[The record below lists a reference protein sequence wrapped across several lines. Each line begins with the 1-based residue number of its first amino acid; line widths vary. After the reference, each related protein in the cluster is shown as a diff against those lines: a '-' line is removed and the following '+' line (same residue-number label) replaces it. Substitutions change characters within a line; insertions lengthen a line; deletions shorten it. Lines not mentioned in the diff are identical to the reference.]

1 LNTSKTRLKRIAIGL
16 NLVLIVLLVAGFAY
30 YGDPEAMLSILGTAD
45 WRWFAL
51 AVAVGLLSSFV
62 TSTRLW
68 LLIRKQEIK
77 IALGELFAIN
87 LGVRF
92 YSFFSPFS
100 SVGTIMR
107 WIRLVPTGQSAGGFA
122 ALAANRFFEILVPL
136 SMGAFWALGSVS
148 LDILSPWAILVYL
161 VGLLL
166 AVWAALRFSG
176 DFTRQIAQAR
186 EQTSSRVIGTVL
198 RALET
203 LLASLERYRT
213 LSGREVVALI
223 GLALAGD
230 IIGLLGH
237 VLIARSIDLPIAF
250 MDIGWIR
257 AIMLLVAMAPFTLP
271 GGFGLREV
279 STIVLVTA
287 LGVDVGHATAYSIL
301 LYSRMLITALVG
313 GAVELLFNLRT
324 FRAGFTS

>member
-1 LNTSKTRLKRIAIGL
+1 LNTSKSRLKRIAIGL
-16 NLVLIVLLVAGFAY
+16 NLVLIVLLIAGFAY
-30 YGDPEAMLSILGTAD
+30 YGNLEAMLSILGAAD
-45 WRWFAL
+45 WRWFVL
-51 AVAVGLLSSFV
+51 AVAVGLFSSFV

-68 LLIRKQEIK
+68 LLIRKQEIR

-107 WIRLVPTGQSAGGFA
+107 WIRLVPAGQAAGGFA
-122 ALAANRFFEILVPL
+122 ALAANRFFEVVVPL
-136 SMGAFWALGSVS
+136 SMGALWALSSVS
-148 LDILSPWAILVYL
+148 LDILSPWVILIYL
-161 VGLLL
+161 LGLLL
-166 AVWAALRFSG
+166 VVWAALRSSG
-176 DFTRQIAQAR
+176 DLSRRIAQVR
-186 EQTSSRVIGTVL
+186 ERSSSQVIGTAL
-198 RALET
+198 RALEK

-213 LSGREVVALI
+213 LSGREVMGLI

-250 MDIGWIR
+250 TDIGWIR

-301 LYSRMLITALVG
+301 LYSRMVVTALVG

-324 FRAGFTS
+324 FRAGFTT